1 MNASRNTASLWVYK
15 THKHLSQSQCA
26 WTPIRACADC
36 LHCLVS
42 ITAQRQGRK
51 ASLFGTTASSLADGV
66 KSKYQYFSF
75 QITSVD
81 CLFSFNHNCMKIFLV
96 FLVISSYLPHRNVE
110 NPPILSCI
118 LTYRHYFYPDILSRL
133 DGRDRKSV
141 V

>member
-81 CLFSFNHNCMKIFLV
+81 CLFSCKDDKVHSLSVERPGMKYRGSDGYMGKLTQ
-96 FLVISSYLPHRNVE
+96 VE
-110 NPPILSCI
+110 
-118 LTYRHYFYPDILSRL
+118 RL
-133 DGRDRKSV
+133 WPQNMRP
-141 V
+141 